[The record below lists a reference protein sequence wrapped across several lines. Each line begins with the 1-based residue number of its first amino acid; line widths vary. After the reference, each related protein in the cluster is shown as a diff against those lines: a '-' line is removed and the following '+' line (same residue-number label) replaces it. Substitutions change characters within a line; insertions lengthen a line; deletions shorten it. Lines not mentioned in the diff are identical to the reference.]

1 MRCPYCGKTRTEVV
15 DTRPANNYESIRR
28 RRRCLE
34 CNKRFTTYERHDK
47 INLMVVKN
55 DSSRE
60 AFDREKVLRG
70 IVKACE
76 KRSVTMEEMEKVV
89 DEIETALNNT
99 MSKEVRSSAIGELI
113 MEKLRDLDEVAYV
126 RFASVY
132 RDFTDANTFVDEVKN
147 LQSKKAKDNK
157 DHKEKK

>member
-1 MRCPYCGKTRTEVV
+1 MKCPYCGKTRTEVV
-15 DTRPANNYESIRR
+15 DTRPADNYESIRR

-34 CNKRFTTYERHDK
+34 CKKRFTTYERHDK

-60 AFDREKVLRG
+60 AFDREKVLKG

-76 KRSVTMEEMEKVV
+76 KREVTMEQMEKLV

-99 MSKEVRSSAIGELI
+99 MSKEVKSSDIGELI
-113 MEKLRDLDEVAYV
+113 MDSLRDLDEVAYV

-132 RDFTDANTFVDEVKN
+132 RDFRDASTFVDEVKN
-147 LQSKKAKDNK
+147 LRSKKAK
-157 DHKEKK
+157 EKKK